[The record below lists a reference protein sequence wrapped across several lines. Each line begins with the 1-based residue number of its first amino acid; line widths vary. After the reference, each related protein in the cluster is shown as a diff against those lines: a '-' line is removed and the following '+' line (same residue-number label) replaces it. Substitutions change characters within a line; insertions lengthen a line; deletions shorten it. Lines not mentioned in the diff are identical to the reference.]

1 MFLSCCKPP
10 IGNILKIIIISFIL
24 VSFSLNICANEDK
37 SSTRNKNYQIQA
49 ILFSSLGTGLSLSYK
64 FKKNIWLNF
73 DTQSLSGTMSVN
85 SNDGLTREYVD
96 YEFQT
101 KYINVRY
108 YLTNIIN
115 DLFIQYGIVSIN
127 WDTKTIIKSNEN
139 SQRKAVYKT
148 YYPTNGINFGVG
160 MNWVYDNGL
169 SSGLYLVR
177 IISEEPSFTYE
188 LEEDWEC
195 SSSCQSNYESSV
207 KKYTPNSS
215 VYLNFGYNF

>member
-1 MFLSCCKPP
+1 MKSIFYCFVLISYSF
-10 IGNILKIIIISFIL
+10 NIF
-24 VSFSLNICANEDK
+24 ANEDK
-37 SSTRNKNYQIQA
+37 SPTRNKSFQIQA
-49 ILFSSLGTGLSLSYK
+49 IIYSSLGTGLSLSYK

-73 DTQSLSGTMSVN
+73 ETQSLSGTMSID
-85 SNDGLTREYVD
+85 SNDGLTREDSD

-101 KYINVRY
+101 KYINVRN

-115 DLFIQYGIVSIN
+115 NLFIQYGIVSRN
-127 WDTKTIIKSNEN
+127 WDTKSIIKSNEN

-148 YYPTNGINFGVG
+148 NYPTNGINFGGG
-160 MNWVYDNGL
+160 MNWVFDNGL

-195 SSSCQSNYESSV
+195 SSSCQSNYESNV

-215 VYLNFGYNF
+215 LYLNFGYNF

>member
-1 MFLSCCKPP
+1 M
-10 IGNILKIIIISFIL
+10 NKIFIIFYLISFSIKI
-24 VSFSLNICANEDK
+24 FANEDT
-37 SSTRNKNYQIQA
+37 SLNRNKSFQIQA
-49 ILFSSLGTGLSLSYK
+49 IVYSSLGTGLSLSYR

-73 DTQSLSGTMSVN
+73 DTQSLSGTMSKD
-85 SNDGLTREYVD
+85 SNDALTREDAD

-101 KYINVRY
+101 KYINVRN

-115 DLFIQYGIVSIN
+115 NLFIQYGIVSRN
-127 WDTKTIIKSNEN
+127 WETKSIVNSNEN

-148 YYPTNGINFGVG
+148 NYPTNGINFGIG
-160 MNWVYDNGL
+160 MNWVFYNGL

-195 SSSCQSNYESSV
+195 SSSCQSNYESNV
-207 KKYTPNSS
+207 KKYTPSNSF
-215 VYLNFGYNF
+215 YLNFGYNF

>member
-1 MFLSCCKPP
+1 MKSIFYCFVLISYSF
-10 IGNILKIIIISFIL
+10 NIF
-24 VSFSLNICANEDK
+24 ANEDK
-37 SSTRNKNYQIQA
+37 SPTRNKSFQIQA
-49 ILFSSLGTGLSLSYK
+49 IIYSSLGTGLSLSYK

-73 DTQSLSGTMSVN
+73 ETQSLSGTMSID
-85 SNDGLTREYVD
+85 SNDGLTREDAD

-101 KYINVRY
+101 KYINVRN

-115 DLFIQYGIVSIN
+115 NLFIQYGIVSRN
-127 WDTKTIIKSNEN
+127 WNTKSIIKSNEN

-148 YYPTNGINFGVG
+148 NYPKNGINFGFG
-160 MNWVYDNGL
+160 MNWVFDNGL

-195 SSSCQSNYESSV
+195 SSSCQSNYESNV

-215 VYLNFGYNF
+215 LYLNFGYNF

>member
-1 MFLSCCKPP
+1 MKSIFYCFVLISYSF
-10 IGNILKIIIISFIL
+10 NIF
-24 VSFSLNICANEDK
+24 ANEDK
-37 SSTRNKNYQIQA
+37 SPTRNKSFQIQA
-49 ILFSSLGTGLSLSYK
+49 IIYSSLGTGLSLSYK

-73 DTQSLSGTMSVN
+73 ETQSLSGTMSID
-85 SNDGLTREYVD
+85 SNDGLTREDAD

-101 KYINVRY
+101 KYINVRN

-115 DLFIQYGIVSIN
+115 NLFIQYGIVSRN
-127 WDTKTIIKSNEN
+127 WNTKSIIKSNEN
-139 SQRKAVYKT
+139 SQRNAVYKT
-148 YYPTNGINFGVG
+148 NYPKNGINFGFG
-160 MNWVYDNGL
+160 MNWVFDNGL

-195 SSSCQSNYESSV
+195 SSSCQSNYESNV

-215 VYLNFGYNF
+215 LYLNFGYNF